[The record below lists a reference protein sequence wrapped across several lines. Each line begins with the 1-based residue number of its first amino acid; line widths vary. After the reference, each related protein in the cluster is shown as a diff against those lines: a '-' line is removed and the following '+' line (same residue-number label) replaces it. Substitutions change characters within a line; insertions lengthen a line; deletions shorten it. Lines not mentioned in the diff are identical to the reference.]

1 MKKLKYIVLT
11 LVLAVLLIP
20 FNTFAE
26 ENEIRLYL
34 FHSET
39 CPHCKE
45 EIEYLDT
52 IKDDYP
58 NLDIVKYEVS
68 DNEMNYNFYNK
79 VIKETK
85 INTGGSVPFTIIGTD
100 YYVGFSKDI
109 KNKIKKSLDKFST
122 GEYVD
127 IISKIKNDE
136 DISSIKY
143 NQNNDGSSN
152 IRNENNSNNTFNI
165 PLIGDVNVKEVSLPF
180 ISIVI
185 GFVDGFNPC
194 AMWVLLFLIGMLFNM
209 KDKKKMWIL
218 GLTFLGT
225 SALVYLLIMLAW
237 LQVAISFNTS
247 KIIKL
252 LIALVA
258 LVAGTIN
265 LRSYIKERKR
275 KDDGC
280 EIVDDKKRKKMFTR
294 IKKITSSEKFILA
307 LLGIMALAISV
318 NLVEL
323 ACSAGLPLIFTQ
335 ILAMNNVSIIE
346 RIICFGLYI
355 LFFLIDDIVVF
366 VIAMKTLDIKGISS
380 KYGKYSHLIGGIFML
395 LIGILMIF
403 KPEWLMFNF
412 G

>member
-11 LVLAVLLIP
+11 ILLAVLLIP

-68 DNEMNYNFYNK
+68 NNEMNYNFYNK
-79 VIKETK
+79 VIKEAK
-85 INTGGSVPFTIIGTD
+85 INTGGQVPFTIIGTD
-100 YYVGFSKDI
+100 YYVGFSKDV
-109 KNKIKKSLDKFST
+109 KNKIKKSLNKFST

-136 DISSIKY
+136 DISDIKY
-143 NQNNDGSSN
+143 NQSKNNGGSAN
-152 IRNENNSNNTFNI
+152 IKDENNSNNTFNI

-258 LVAGTIN
+258 LCAGTIN

-307 LLGIMALAISV
+307 LFGMMTLAISV

-335 ILAMNNVSIIE
+335 ILRVS
-346 RIICFGLYI
+346 R
-355 LFFLIDDIVVF
+355 
-366 VIAMKTLDIKGISS
+366 M
-380 KYGKYSHLIGGIFML
+380 
-395 LIGILMIF
+395 
-403 KPEWLMFNF
+403 
-412 G
+412 

>member
-11 LVLAVLLIP
+11 RLLAVLLIP

-68 DNEMNYNFYNK
+68 NNEMNYNFYNK
-79 VIKETK
+79 VIKEAK
-85 INTGGSVPFTIIGTD
+85 INTGGQVPFTIIGTD
-100 YYVGFSKDI
+100 YYVGFSKDV
-109 KNKIKKSLDKFST
+109 KNKIKKSLNKFST

-136 DISSIKY
+136 DISGIKY
-143 NQNNDGSSN
+143 NQSKNNGGSAN

-247 KIIKL
+247 KIIKF

-258 LVAGTIN
+258 LCAGTIN

-280 EIVDDKKRKKMFTR
+280 EIVDDKKRKKKLR
-294 IKKITSSEKFILA
+294 
-307 LLGIMALAISV
+307 
-318 NLVEL
+318 
-323 ACSAGLPLIFTQ
+323 
-335 ILAMNNVSIIE
+335 
-346 RIICFGLYI
+346 
-355 LFFLIDDIVVF
+355 
-366 VIAMKTLDIKGISS
+366 
-380 KYGKYSHLIGGIFML
+380 
-395 LIGILMIF
+395 
-403 KPEWLMFNF
+403 
-412 G
+412 

>member
-11 LVLAVLLIP
+11 ILLAVLLIP

-68 DNEMNYNFYNK
+68 NNEMNYNFYNK
-79 VIKETK
+79 VIKKAK
-85 INTGGSVPFTIIGTD
+85 INTGGQVPFTIIGTD
-100 YYVGFSKDI
+100 YYVGFSKDV
-109 KNKIKKSLDKFST
+109 KNKIKKSLNKFST

-136 DISSIKY
+136 DISGIKY
-143 NQNNDGSSN
+143 NQSKNNGGSAN
-152 IRNENNSNNTFNI
+152 IKNEDNSNNTFNI

-247 KIIKL
+247 KIIKF

-258 LVAGTIN
+258 LCAGTIN
-265 LRSYIKERKR
+265 LRS
-275 KDDGC
+275 
-280 EIVDDKKRKKMFTR
+280 F
-294 IKKITSSEKFILA
+294 SPFS
-307 LLGIMALAISV
+307 
-318 NLVEL
+318 
-323 ACSAGLPLIFTQ
+323 LPT
-335 ILAMNNVSIIE
+335 
-346 RIICFGLYI
+346 
-355 LFFLIDDIVVF
+355 
-366 VIAMKTLDIKGISS
+366 
-380 KYGKYSHLIGGIFML
+380 
-395 LIGILMIF
+395 
-403 KPEWLMFNF
+403 
-412 G
+412 